1 MQYFREASAT
11 ILSQRDSEFTYL
23 TLKWHFWPW
32 PPASAWVHTW
42 EPEGQVS
49 DQWAMWPATESLHS
63 PQDSLLT
70 APSQYLK
77 RIPEN
82 YLPTK
87 ARCPPKPSSEKA
99 QLSVFSRF
107 GLVSFKCSSANMNG
121 VASLCRHSPSSCVH
135 WWHVLC
141 DSTPRSEHRCRTDV
155 CYWTS
160 EQRESSTM

>member
-11 ILSQRDSEFTYL
+11 ILSQRTLNSHIWLSSDTSDPGLLPLPGFT
-23 TLKWHFWPW
+23 P
-32 PPASAWVHTW
+32 
-42 EPEGQVS
+42 
-49 DQWAMWPATESLHS
+49 ESLRDRCLIS
-63 PQDSLLT
+63 EPCGQQLNLSIRLRTLYWLPPVNT
-70 APSQYLK
+70 WREYLK
-77 RIPEN
+77 IICPQK
-82 YLPTK
+82 PD
-87 ARCPPKPSSEKA
+87 APPKPSSKKA